1 MESQAA
7 TPPSHKS
14 RARTTHPR
22 GSAGSRPPASRHCG
36 PAQTQLRARGAHSPP
51 ASASISPD
59 APGSHPYPHEPVPAR
74 SGKAARDPASPAP
87 RVGPSLAAA
96 LPLPMLPPGGGG
108 GRPGHPSP
116 GHARYPQA
124 PAGPPPPQSVT
135 AAAPGPQ
142 PVPPPAPPH
151 PWGSRVG
158 GGGDGLLTGRQDM
171 VRPATARPPLLSHE
185 DPGQGRRGAAP
196 GPLERLVWGL
206 LLRRRR
212 RRSHR
217 LLTTTTTWRQ
227 RPHRARYR
235 RQAASG
241 SAHARALSPRPGKR
255 GWAVAVGRRWGP
267 CRGPRPRG
275 WAGLQTRG
283 VLGARERLVQTA
295 SWRRERQVGNG
306 RSGEPKVVLHI
317 LERYLILVLKPWARQ
332 RLTLLNRGNTA
343 MVVFPL

>member
-1 MESQAA
+1 MFPELSPPPLNQLLPGQGDAPLESQAA

-14 RARTTHPR
+14 RARTARPR
-22 GSAGSRPPASRHCG
+22 GSAGPRPPASRHCG

-51 ASASISPD
+51 ASAGISPD
-59 APGSHPYPHEPVPAR
+59 APGSHPCPHEPVPAR

-87 RVGPSLAAA
+87 RVGPSSAAA

-108 GRPGHPSP
+108 VRPGHPSP
-116 GHARYPQA
+116 GHARHPQA

-135 AAAPGPQ
+135 AAAPGPK

-151 PWGSRVG
+151 PSGSRVG
-158 GGGDGLLTGRQDM
+158 GGGGGLLTGRQDM
-171 VRPATARPPLLSHE
+171 AKPATARPPLLLHE

-212 RRSHR
+212 RSRR

-255 GWAVAVGRRWGP
+255 GGP
-267 CRGPRPRG
+267 SRSDGG
-275 WAGLQTRG
+275 
-283 VLGARERLVQTA
+283 GARAEGHAPGDGRGSRPAECSGLGKDRCRRPAGGGRDRWVMGEAETQRW
-295 SWRRERQVGNG
+295 SYIFWRG
-306 RSGEPKVVLHI
+306 I
-317 LERYLILVLKPWARQ
+317 LS
-332 RLTLLNRGNTA
+332 
-343 MVVFPL
+343 